1 MPTRSR
7 QPLDSVAESRFGG
20 NLNGALAISI
30 HNCASAILGRIPA
43 VMVDL
48 HSSGGPPR
56 KIGLSLVV
64 PVLNESASVAPFLAR
79 VGPIVGALMRP
90 YAPAVGYEIVFVDD
104 GSTDDTVA
112 RLVALRADFPAI
124 RIVRLSRN
132 FGKDTALSAGLEHS
146 SGAAV
151 VPLDVDLQDPPEA
164 IPELYAK
171 WLEGH
176 DIVYATRVDRT
187 SDGAAKRVTAG
198 LFYRIYNR
206 IADTKI
212 PDNAGDFRLLDRKV
226 VDALCRLPERNRF
239 MKGLYS
245 WVGFRQTAIEIVRAP
260 RAAGTSK
267 WRYWRLWNFALDGI
281 TAFSTMPLRIWSYV
295 GALVAAA
302 AFAYALFLILR
313 TILLGVDVPGY
324 ASLMVAVLF
333 MGGVNLVSLGV
344 LGEYLGRAYTEV
356 KRRPLYLVLERIG
369 FPQDDTTQL
378 TDDRPSTPQSTSESR
393 PTKIGTVSS

>member
-1 MPTRSR
+1 
-7 QPLDSVAESRFGG
+7 
-20 NLNGALAISI
+20 
-30 HNCASAILGRIPA
+30 
-43 VMVDL
+43 MVVP
-48 HSSGGPPR
+48 HSSGGQAR
-56 KIGLSLVV
+56 KIGLSLIV
-64 PVLNESASVAPFLAR
+64 PVLNETESVGPFLAR
-79 VGPIVGALMRP
+79 VVPIVEELIRP
-90 YAPAVGYEIVFVDD
+90 QGPAVGYEILFVDD

-112 RLVALRADFPAI
+112 RLVALLVDYPTI

-171 WLEGH
+171 WLEGN
-176 DIVYATRVDRT
+176 DIVYATRVDRG
-187 SDGAAKRVTAG
+187 SDSAAKRVTAG
-198 LFYRIYNR
+198 LFYRIYNK

-226 VDALCRLPERNRF
+226 VDALCQLPERNRF
-239 MKGLYS
+239 MKGLYA
-245 WVGFRQTAIEIVRAP
+245 WVGFRQTSIEIVRAP

-281 TAFSTMPLRIWSYV
+281 TAFSTMPLRIWSYI
-295 GALVAAA
+295 GAGIASL
-302 AFAYALFLILR
+302 AFAYALYLILR
-313 TILLGVDVPGY
+313 TILLGADVPGY

-333 MGGVNLVSLGV
+333 MGGVNLMSLGI

-378 TDDRPSTPQSTSESR
+378 TDDRPWTPQSTSEWR
-393 PTKIGTVSS
+393 PTKIGTGGS

>member
-1 MPTRSR
+1 M
-7 QPLDSVAESRFGG
+7 VA
-20 NLNGALAISI
+20 
-30 HNCASAILGRIPA
+30 P
-43 VMVDL
+43 
-48 HSSGGPPR
+48 HSSGGQAR
-56 KIGLSLVV
+56 KIGLSLIV
-64 PVLNESASVAPFLAR
+64 PVLNESASVGPFLGRA
-79 VGPIVGALMRP
+79 VPVMEELMRP
-90 YAPAVGYEIVFVDD
+90 HGAAIGYEIVFIDD

-112 RLVALRADFPAI
+112 RLVALRVDYPTI

-146 SGAAV
+146 SGTAV

-171 WLEGH
+171 WLEGY
-176 DIVYATRVDRT
+176 DVVYATRVDRT
-187 SDGAAKRVTAG
+187 SDSTAKRMTAG

-206 IADTKI
+206 IAETKI

-226 VDALCRLPERNRF
+226 VDALCQLPERNRF

-245 WVGFRQTAIEIVRAP
+245 WVGFRQTSIEIVRAP
-260 RAAGTSK
+260 RVAGTSK

-295 GALVAAA
+295 GAVIAST
-302 AFAYALFLILR
+302 AFAYALYLIVHTMLM
-313 TILLGVDVPGY
+313 GVDVPGY

-333 MGGVNLVSLGV
+333 MGGINLMSLGV

-356 KRRPLYLVLERIG
+356 KRRPLYLVRERIG
-369 FPQDDTTQL
+369 FPQDHVTQQ
-378 TDDRPSTPQSTSESR
+378 TDDRLWTPQSTSAWR
-393 PTKIGTVSS
+393 LTKTGIGGS

>member
-1 MPTRSR
+1 
-7 QPLDSVAESRFGG
+7 
-20 NLNGALAISI
+20 
-30 HNCASAILGRIPA
+30 
-43 VMVDL
+43 MVDPQS
-48 HSSGGPPR
+48 SSGPAR

-64 PVLNESASVAPFLAR
+64 PVLNESESVGVFLAR
-79 VGPIVGALMRP
+79 VVPIVEELMRP
-90 YAPAVGYEIVFVDD
+90 HGPAIGYEIVFVDD

-112 RLVALRADFPAI
+112 KLVALRAEVPAV
-124 RIVRLSRN
+124 RVVRLSRN

-171 WLEGH
+171 WLEGN
-176 DIVYATRVDRT
+176 DIVYATRVDRA
-187 SDGAAKRVTAG
+187 SDSAAKRMTAG
-198 LFYRIYNR
+198 LFYRIYNK

-226 VDALCRLPERNRF
+226 VDALCQLPERNRF
-239 MKGLYS
+239 MKGLYA
-245 WVGFRQTAIEIVRAP
+245 WVGFRQTSIEIVRAP

-281 TAFSTMPLRIWSYV
+281 TAFSTMPLRIWSYI
-295 GALVAAA
+295 GASIASL
-302 AFAYALFLILR
+302 AFAYALYLILR
-313 TILLGVDVPGY
+313 TILLGADVPGY

-333 MGGVNLVSLGV
+333 MGGVNLMSLGI

-356 KRRPLYLVLERIG
+356 KRRPLYLVAERIG
-369 FPQDDTTQL
+369 FPQDHIPQQ
-378 TDDRPSTPQSTSESR
+378 TDDRPWTPQSTTEWR
-393 PTKIGTVSS
+393 PTKTGTGGS

>member
-1 MPTRSR
+1 
-7 QPLDSVAESRFGG
+7 
-20 NLNGALAISI
+20 
-30 HNCASAILGRIPA
+30 
-43 VMVDL
+43 MVDL
-48 HSSGGPPR
+48 NSSGGQAR

-64 PVLNESASVAPFLAR
+64 PVLNESESVGPFLAR
-79 VGPIVGALMRP
+79 VGPIVEALMRP
-90 YAPAVGYEIVFVDD
+90 HGPAIGYEIVFVDD

-112 RLVALRADFPAI
+112 RLVALRADHPAI

-171 WLEGH
+171 WLEGN
-176 DIVYATRVDRT
+176 DIVYATRVDRA
-187 SDGAAKRVTAG
+187 SDSAAKRMTAG
-198 LFYRIYNR
+198 LFYRIYNK

-226 VDALCRLPERNRF
+226 VDALCQLPERNRF

-245 WVGFRQTAIEIVRAP
+245 WVGFRQASIEIVRAP

-295 GALVAAA
+295 GALISAA
-302 AFAYALFLILR
+302 AFAYALFLIVR
-313 TILLGVDVPGY
+313 TILIGADVPGY

-333 MGGVNLVSLGV
+333 MGGVNLMSLGV

-369 FPQDDTTQL
+369 FPQDHTDQQ
-378 TDDRPSTPQSTSESR
+378 TDDKPWTPQSTTEWR
-393 PTKIGTVSS
+393 PTKIGIGGS

>member
-1 MPTRSR
+1 
-7 QPLDSVAESRFGG
+7 
-20 NLNGALAISI
+20 
-30 HNCASAILGRIPA
+30 
-43 VMVDL
+43 MVDPQS
-48 HSSGGPPR
+48 SSGPAR

-64 PVLNESASVAPFLAR
+64 PVLNESESVGVFLAR
-79 VGPIVGALMRP
+79 VVPIVEELMRP
-90 YAPAVGYEIVFVDD
+90 HGPAIGYEIVFVDD

-112 RLVALRADFPAI
+112 KLVALRTEVPAV
-124 RIVRLSRN
+124 RVVRLSRN

-171 WLEGH
+171 WLEGN
-176 DIVYATRVDRT
+176 DIVYATRVDRA
-187 SDGAAKRVTAG
+187 SDSAAKRMTAG
-198 LFYRIYNR
+198 LFYRIYNK

-226 VDALCRLPERNRF
+226 VDALCQLPERNRF
-239 MKGLYS
+239 MKGLYA

-281 TAFSTMPLRIWSYV
+281 TAFSTMPLRIWSYI
-295 GALVAAA
+295 GAGIASL
-302 AFAYALFLILR
+302 AFAYALYLILR
-313 TILLGVDVPGY
+313 TILLGADVPGY

-333 MGGVNLVSLGV
+333 MGGVNLMSLGI

-356 KRRPLYLVLERIG
+356 KRRPLYLVAERIG
-369 FPQDDTTQL
+369 FPQDHIPQQ
-378 TDDRPSTPQSTSESR
+378 TDDRPWTPQSTTEWR
-393 PTKIGTVSS
+393 PTKTGTGGS